1 MYTANTMASAIEAMG
16 MSLPNSGAQAAVS
29 DDKLIDCFDAGAA
42 VMNMIKRGITP
53 RDIMTKEAFENA
65 ITLII
70 TLGGS
75 TNAVLHLI
83 AMAHSAGVKL
93 TIEDFVRIG
102 KKTPVL
108 ADLKPSG
115 KYFMNDLVKI
125 GGTVPLMRILVEEG
139 LMHGDCLTVTGKTM
153 KENMKNSKIVYPK
166 DQTIVRPFRNPIKK
180 TATSSSSKATSAPR
194 VPSAKSPAKKASA
207 SLAKPSSSSPKKS
220 AWTPSSTTKSKK
232 AMSSSSAWKAPKAA
246 PA

>member
-1 MYTANTMASAIEAMG
+1 MYTANTMASAIEALG
-16 MSLPNSGAQAAVS
+16 MSLPNSGAQAAIS
-29 DDKLIDCFDAGAA
+29 NEKLIDCFDAGAA
-42 VMNMIKRGITP
+42 VMNMIKKGITP

-93 TIEDFVRIG
+93 GIEDFVRIG

-125 GGTVPLMRILVEEG
+125 GGTVPLMHLLDEG

-153 KENMKNSKIVYPK
+153 KENMKNSKPCG
-166 DQTIVRPFRNPIKK
+166 QR
-180 TATSSSSKATSAPR
+180 TSR
-194 VPSAKSPAKKASA
+194 
-207 SLAKPSSSSPKKS
+207 
-220 AWTPSSTTKSKK
+220 
-232 AMSSSSAWKAPKAA
+232 SSAR
-246 PA
+246 

>member
-1 MYTANTMASAIEAMG
+1 MYTANTMASAIEALG
-16 MSLPNSGAQAAVS
+16 MSLPNSGAQSAVS
-29 DDKLIDCFDAGAA
+29 NEKLIDCFDAGAA
-42 VMNMIKRGITP
+42 VMNMIKKGIVP
-53 RDIMTKEAFENA
+53 RDILTKEAFENA

-93 TIEDFVRIG
+93 GLEDFVRLG

-125 GGTVPLMRILVEEG
+125 GGTVPLMRLLVEEG
-139 LMHGDCLTVTGKTM
+139 LMHGDCLTVTGRTM
-153 KENMKNSKIVYPK
+153 KENMRNSRIAWPK
-166 DQTIVRPFRNPIKK
+166 DQQIVRPLNDPIKK
-180 TATSSSSKATSAPR
+180 DSHLVIFRGNLCPG
-194 VPSAKSPAKKASA
+194 
-207 SLAKPSSSSPKKS
+207 
-220 AWTPSSTTKSKK
+220 
-232 AMSSSSAWKAPKAA
+232 
-246 PA
+246 